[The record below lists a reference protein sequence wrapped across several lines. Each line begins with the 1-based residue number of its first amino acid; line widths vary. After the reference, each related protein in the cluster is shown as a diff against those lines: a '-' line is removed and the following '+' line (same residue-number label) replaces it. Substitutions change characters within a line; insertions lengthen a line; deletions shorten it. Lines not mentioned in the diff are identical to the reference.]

1 MLAMMALGC
10 GVGVSK
16 ETSYKQVT
24 REVWGDT
31 PFRAPSLHHRCSHH
45 GVPLHCRPQGEGAAD
60 YVLALPGQR
69 ANINVLRTVSL
80 CSPGWL

>member
-1 MLAMMALGC
+1 MMAMMALGC

-31 PFRAPSLHHRCSHH
+31 PFLAPSW
-45 GVPLHCRPQGEGAAD
+45 
-60 YVLALPGQR
+60 LPCGKH
-69 ANINVLRTVSL
+69 L
-80 CSPGWL
+80 CSTDDLTMEFYFTVGPKVKELLTMY